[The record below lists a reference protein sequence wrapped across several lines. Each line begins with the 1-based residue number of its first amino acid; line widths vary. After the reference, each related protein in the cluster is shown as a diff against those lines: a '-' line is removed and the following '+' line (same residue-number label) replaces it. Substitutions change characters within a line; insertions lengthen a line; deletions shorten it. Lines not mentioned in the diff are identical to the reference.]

1 MWYENRNA
9 LRARDSEGICGVVA
23 AYAILF
29 ITVGLMSSQ
38 GSHNSKLVLLPVKSG
53 PPNCIK
59 SRTLVLRFVLDL

>member
-29 ITVGLMSSQ
+29 ITVGLMGSQ
-38 GSHNSKLVLLPVKSG
+38 DSHNSKLVLLPVKSG
-53 PPNCIK
+53 PPNWTK
-59 SRTLVLRFVLDL
+59 SRTFSIKLTIKI